1 MTIPTPEER
10 PDLYDWQDCR
20 DTPFKDPRQAPNFE
34 TLPDHLKQALEASA
48 GRPDQTDLERD

>member
-20 DTPFKDPRQAPNFE
+20 DTPFKDPRQLSSFKILPEHLNQMLQDRAKPAETAPV
-34 TLPDHLKQALEASA
+34 A
-48 GRPDQTDLERD
+48 